1 MVKGW
6 VISSPRMIW
15 RITQDEYDKKVYQL
29 KQRQYELNERQKQHI
44 EADEKFSF
52 TLVNLMELASRAYEL
67 FEFSKVEQ
75 KRQLIN
81 FVLLNLK
88 LKSKTLEFEL
98 RKPFDVFIN
107 LKNAKNRSVWL
118 GIVNTLRTI
127 YFKDIISHTPEIKT
141 IKEQYSF

>member
-1 MVKGW
+1 MAG
-6 VISSPRMIW
+6 
-15 RITQDEYDKKVYQL
+15 ITQDEYDRKVYQL

-81 FVLLNLK
+81 FVLSNLK
-88 LKSKTLEFEL
+88 LKGKTLEFEP

-118 GIVNTLRTI
+118 
-127 YFKDIISHTPEIKT
+127 
-141 IKEQYSF
+141 

>member
-1 MVKGW
+1 M
-6 VISSPRMIW
+6 
-15 RITQDEYDKKVYQL
+15 
-29 KQRQYELNERQKQHI
+29 QYELNERQKQHI

-81 FVLLNLK
+81 FVLSNSK
-88 LKSKTLEFEL
+88 LKGKTLEFDL
-98 RKPFDVFIN
+98 RKPFDVFTN

-118 GIVNTLRTI
+118 GREDSNLCLRI
-127 YFKDIISHTPEIKT
+127 QSPPSYH
-141 IKEQYSF
+141 